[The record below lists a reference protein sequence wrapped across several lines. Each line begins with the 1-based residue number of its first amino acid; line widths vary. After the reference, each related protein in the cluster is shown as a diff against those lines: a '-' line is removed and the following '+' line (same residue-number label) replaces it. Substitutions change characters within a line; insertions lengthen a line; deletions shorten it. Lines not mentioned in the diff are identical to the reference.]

1 MPCRIAVFDT
11 NVYYDLSVAAA
22 AELRSSERRVGVVG
36 CASVLVS
43 LEMLAR
49 LTDPTDRRYQLA
61 LKGLAALREHVTTWD
76 YGDRIPF
83 TATARDALSA
93 EWFGRPDPALRSL
106 SDGLGDLIFRATPD
120 AASGD
125 PEVREACVRVHAYVN
140 EQEKRFGDHLA
151 EVLARFAS
159 IADDE
164 GKPLAGRE
172 LTKAHYA
179 FHAEHGIRYS
189 AETLAL
195 AIAAR
200 VHCQIEPP
208 VLEKYAEHALSVMPV
223 SVGFLRNELR
233 RFTADGADPRKPEN
247 SNTLWDLE
255 HCGHASR
262 NVIPR
267 DERLLGRAAPVLV
280 TNERRIKAAAE
291 ENGAADLVLTLSE
304 YRQALNSDFP
314 CGSND
319 ARG

>member
-11 NVYYDLSVAAA
+11 NVYYDLSRAAA
-22 AELRSSERRVGVVG
+22 AELRSSERRAGVVG

-61 LKGLAALREHVTTWD
+61 LKGLAALREHVTIWD

-83 TATARDALSA
+83 FGTARDALSV
-93 EWFGRPDPALRSL
+93 EWFGRPDPVLRSL

-120 AASGD
+120 AATRD
-125 PEVREACVRVHAYVN
+125 PEVREACARVRAYVD
-140 EQEKRFGDHLA
+140 EQEERFGDRLA
-151 EVLARFAS
+151 DVLARFAS
-159 IADDE
+159 ITDEE
-164 GKPLAGRE
+164 GKPVVGRK
-172 LTKAHYA
+172 LTKAQYA

-195 AIAAR
+195 AICAR
-200 VHCQIEPP
+200 VDGQIEPS
-208 VLEKYAEHALSVMPV
+208 VLEKHAEHALSVMPV
-223 SVGFLRNELR
+223 AVGFLRNELR

-262 NVIPR
+262 SLIPR
-267 DERLLGRAAPVLV
+267 DARLLGRAAPVLV

-304 YRQALNSDFP
+304 YRQTLNSGFP

-319 ARG
+319 TSS